1 MTTMECLTLVSGP
14 SCYAAGLGGAGG
26 GGCCVGGGRGA
37 AFTMGGCVCCA
48 YTECMVL
55 TEGGVPF
62 HTPAGTLA
70 FPHTVCI

>member
-1 MTTMECLTLVSGP
+1 M
-14 SCYAAGLGGAGG
+14 
-26 GGCCVGGGRGA
+26 GGGRGA

-70 FPHTVCI
+70 SPHTVCI